1 MYLDGSQYGNANL
14 TLPQSS
20 VNLEA
25 VLADNPNYELL
36 STYNEAS
43 RFQRLGRPVG
53 RLDIL
58 LANGRMTFCT
68 ASVVSE
74 DHVITNAH
82 CLPGNHPSPPAQ
94 ASLLMN
100 YLEVDD
106 PGSTVRYSVD
116 ITPVEENRELDYSIL
131 RVEGDPAAQFGK
143 VALRFRDPSPGE
155 ALLVIHHPAGL
166 PKHVTRGG
174 CRARTPKALSGNNV
188 LHLCDTLPGSSGAPV
203 FSEENGHFVGLH
215 FAGGT
220 APGAGLS
227 NFAKRS
233 RLIIKGSRILEGT
246 VVEAAEVEGPVT
258 ESPPLAAVEES
269 APELSGAGLASIL
282 APLRIGQSMQDAR
295 RGLGGKGKLDFSP
308 EFGTF
313 LVYSAELFGKEFHGK
328 QYFQGDEFYRF
339 EFNRIETY
347 EGAMGIA
354 NLWAPCEQLDEVA
367 VDALIS
373 TFGAPIQ
380 FGEPEASGLELT
392 AKVRFKSDA
401 GLVLEWEMVRSRS
414 LDNSTV
420 PPHWDAKCQYHL
432 RNASE

>member
-1 MYLDGSQYGNANL
+1 MFRMRVADISLLSRFTLFLLTIFFITVAHAQEEMYLDGSQYGNANL

-36 STYNEAS
+36 STYNKAS

-68 ASVVSE
+68 ASVVSK

-246 VVEAAEVEGPVT
+246 VVEVAEVEGPVT
-258 ESPPLAAVEES
+258 ESPPGGGRRKRSRAVWRWLGQHSRAA
-269 APELSGAGLASIL
+269 
-282 APLRIGQSMQDAR
+282 QDRA
-295 RGLGGKGKLDFSP
+295 
-308 EFGTF
+308 
-313 LVYSAELFGKEFHGK
+313 
-328 QYFQGDEFYRF
+328 
-339 EFNRIETY
+339 I
-347 EGAMGIA
+347 
-354 NLWAPCEQLDEVA
+354 
-367 VDALIS
+367 
-373 TFGAPIQ
+373 
-380 FGEPEASGLELT
+380 
-392 AKVRFKSDA
+392 DA
-401 GLVLEWEMVRSRS
+401 GRAKGTGWEGEV
-414 LDNSTV
+414 
-420 PPHWDAKCQYHL
+420 
-432 RNASE
+432 